1 LVSAAVALRYA
12 LLALPIAFVLVFVI
26 GPLGITVAVSF
37 WERAGFT
44 ITPALSTAAY
54 EEFFGG
60 VRVQVLER
68 SLIVAPAATAVGLL
82 IAYPIAYFLAFRAS
96 RTVVRIVLLLIT
108 IPFLV
113 NYIIRNFA
121 WAHLLGRNGPINNAI
136 IALGISDQPIDW
148 ILFGDFSVY
157 VGLIAA
163 YMPFMVLPLWLS
175 LSGIDRRQIEASWM
189 LGANPF
195 VTFFR
200 VTLVLSLPGVFAAA
214 IFGFVGVFGE
224 SAVSLILG
232 GAGYELM
239 GNTIASAMEVLH
251 YPLAAAMSSVV
262 VAVMTALLLA
272 WYLGFDVRV
281 FLGKLLGRRAR

>member
-1 LVSAAVALRYA
+1 
-12 LLALPIAFVLVFVI
+12 
-26 GPLGITVAVSF
+26 
-37 WERAGFT
+37 
-44 ITPALSTAAY
+44 
-54 EEFFGG
+54 
-60 VRVQVLER
+60 
-68 SLIVAPAATAVGLL
+68 
-82 IAYPIAYFLAFRAS
+82 
-96 RTVVRIVLLLIT
+96 
-108 IPFLV
+108 
-113 NYIIRNFA
+113 
-121 WAHLLGRNGPINNAI
+121 
-136 IALGISDQPIDW
+136 
-148 ILFGDFSVY
+148 
-157 VGLIAA
+157 
-163 YMPFMVLPLWLS
+163 
-175 LSGIDRRQIEASWM
+175 M